1 MRVFLTVAWITAAS
15 ALCVA
20 SAQNYIAPPTAG
32 QTIAA
37 ALSVYAFPGNGQSS
51 AQQSKDQAA
60 CYTWAVSTTGTD
72 PFHASQQAQQQQQAA
87 AQQAQNVQQQ
97 QQGAGVKG
105 AAGGAAGG
113 ALIGAIAGDAGKG
126 AAIGAAVGFVA
137 RRSRARAEEE
147 AAAQQ
152 QSQTTQASQQNYAA
166 QMSTFKKAFSACL
179 EAHKYTVEY

>member
-1 MRVFLTVAWITAAS
+1 MRVLLTIAWISTAS
-15 ALCVA
+15 ALSVA
-20 SAQNYIAPPTAG
+20 SAQNYLAPPTGG
-32 QTIAA
+32 QTIAGV
-37 ALSVYAFPGNGQSS
+37 LGVYAFPGNGQSS
-51 AQQSKDQAA
+51 GQQSKDEGS
-60 CYTWAVSTTGTD
+60 CYTWAANNTGID
-72 PFHASQQAQQQQQAA
+72 PFRASQQAQQQQQAA

-152 QSQTTQASQQNYAA
+152 QSQQTSAAQQNYGA
-166 QMSTFKKAFSACL
+166 QMNAFKKAFSACL

>member
-1 MRVFLTVAWITAAS
+1 MRVSLTVAWMIAAS
-15 ALCVA
+15 APCFV
-20 SAQNYIAPPTAG
+20 SAQNYIAPPTG
-32 QTIAA
+32 QQTIAA
-37 ALSVYAFPGNGQSS
+37 ALSVYAFPSNGQSLD
-51 AQQSKDQAA
+51 QQSKDQGA
-60 CYTWAVSTTGTD
+60 CYNWAVSNTGVD
-72 PFHASQQAQQQQQAA
+72 PFRASQQAQQQQQAA

-152 QSQTTQASQQNYAA
+152 QSQQTSAAQQNYGA
-166 QMSTFKKAFSACL
+166 QMNTFKKAFSACL